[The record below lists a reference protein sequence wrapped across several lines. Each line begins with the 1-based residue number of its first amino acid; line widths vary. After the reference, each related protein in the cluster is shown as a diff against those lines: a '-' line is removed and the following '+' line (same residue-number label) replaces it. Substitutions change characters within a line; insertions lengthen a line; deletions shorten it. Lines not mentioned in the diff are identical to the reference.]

1 MSTDAKIMKEFKNI
15 NGLKQKCVQIDSKWR
30 PNNPGRRKEYIA
42 KIKADRAQ
50 SSTSVIAPQSDVTV
64 PVASEQSDVTVPVPA
79 VPPPLTDE
87 EEQTLATDDL
97 FSSLSGDLEE
107 DAGVTFS
114 KMDWI
119 TQDMI
124 DNLTAQQITPTI
136 LKDQLQ
142 TTVGFQLIASQFK
155 IPFGILFRTQTWLT
169 QYLITDA
176 PKRPVP
182 ANVQR
187 DYISAVANSILSQTQ
202 DGDKTSV
209 IRTRVSR
216 KIQKAKFKD
225 CRYNSNAHDVMEEV
239 LMYLK
244 QYGFA
249 DYTDDP
255 PVAVS
260 ENDVAVAVSDNDV
273 AVPLAAPV
281 AVSDNDNDVAEP
293 TMGGVHARNN
303 DEEEVENAPNDDEDA
318 KTSEINK
325 SNNTNSDEKAKNT
338 SGRGGNKRGLG
349 QYVYV
354 QRPSAHENR
363 NNVRKFCKLYHIG
376 LSNWAL
382 NFGEDELALCEG
394 IGEYE

>member
-260 ENDVAVAVSDNDV
+260 ENDVAVAVSD
-273 AVPLAAPV
+273 
-281 AVSDNDNDVAEP
+281 
-293 TMGGVHARNN
+293 
-303 DEEEVENAPNDDEDA
+303 DDEDA

-394 IGEYE
+394 IGEYDELFDLE